1 MELPLDVVDYIFG
14 FLKSDPKSLV
24 ACSKAHPVFSQIIEK
39 HLYYHI
45 VIHTWIDLHWTCRG
59 HRGYSLEP
67 LHFIKL
73 LSDTPQIVNHVR
85 ILQIVLHSPTIHN
98 LEEIQGLSMFPLLEC
113 IVLSGI
119 ILHPFSWNELPQ
131 CFRTAVEDCLCL
143 PTLREVHVRNVLFPL
158 SLLDNLVNVDCFSL
172 SGSPQ
177 IHDCQADTYPQLQS
191 LSVHTIDNHDL
202 ASFINWAK
210 RRILK
215 LQSLECDY
223 YSDEQIIFDLLEI
236 CSDTLNNLDLSFEH
250 RYLQECELL

>member
-14 FLKSDPKSLV
+14 FLKSDSKSLV

-39 HLYYHI
+39 YLYYHI
-45 VIHTWIDLHWTCRG
+45 VIHTRTDPHW
-59 HRGYSLEP
+59 SLQP

-98 LEEIQGLSMFPLLEC
+98 LEEIQALSMFPLLEC
-113 IVLSGI
+113 IVLSGNL
-119 ILHPFSWNELPQ
+119 LHPFSWNELPQ

-143 PTLREVHVRNVLFPL
+143 PTLREVHVRNMLFPL
-158 SLLDNLVNVDCFSL
+158 SLLDNLVNVDRFSL

-191 LSVHTIDNHDL
+191 LSVHRIGDHKL
-202 ASFINWAK
+202 ASFITWAK
-210 RRILK
+210 QRILK

-236 CSDTLNNLDLSFEH
+236 CSDTLDNLDLNLEH
-250 RYLQECELL
+250 CYLQECELL